1 MTVRRLLRDKAR
13 SRLLARQ
20 GAELS
25 EATMPV
31 KRFKIAFEPGATH
44 EKPMGLG

>member
-25 EATMPV
+25 EATMPGHREDSQQSCTPV
-31 KRFKIAFEPGATH
+31 V
-44 EKPMGLG
+44 